1 MRFSPTPLMLGLLCA
16 LGTSS
21 ALASGYHFGSQS
33 ASAQGTANANAAE
46 AADASVLF
54 YNPAGMTRLDGTH
67 ASGVLTVVMPK
78 GKFEDQGSVT
88 SFGLPTK
95 GSNGGKFVDTTAV
108 PHAYLTHKLSN
119 DMSLGLAVFVP
130 FGSKSEYD
138 ADWSGRYNTIGTEL
152 KTLAFNP
159 SIAFKLSPKLSLG
172 GGLTAQFIDGKLSKG
187 ADFGSGALA
196 SIVEAQVKANAVPGV
211 PLEVVRA
218 AVINQLGGLIKQVS
232 GNPNYSGRV
241 DVRGKDWGFGFNL
254 GLMYEYDEG
263 TRFGI
268 AYRSRI
274 NHRLD
279 GDAKWQVQTPAAKL
293 AGLLNAALPGGTAG
307 TQVQQNLLAAYT
319 DSDASL
325 SLKTPESLSFSFY
338 KEHERVAVMGD
349 VTFTRHSRFKELR
362 VDFANKLPDS
372 TTPEGWD
379 DTIRA
384 SLGLS
389 YKYSDSL
396 TLRGGVAY
404 DQSPVYNRT
413 RTPSLPDNDRSWIS
427 GGLNWKLDAKRS
439 VDLALSYVHV
449 AAGQIDNFDNG
460 GQVNAS
466 GSAVCNTAGNT
477 SSCATVRGRYTLHST
492 LLGLQYNQQF

>member
-1 MRFSPTPLMLGLLCA
+1 MRFAPSPLLLILLSA
-16 LGTSS
+16 LGSSS

-54 YNPAGMTRLDGTH
+54 YNPAGMTRLDGTN

-88 SFGLPTK
+88 SFGLPIK

-108 PHAYLTHKLSN
+108 PHAYLTRKLSN
-119 DMSLGLAVFVP
+119 EMSAGLAVFVP
-130 FGSKSEYD
+130 FGSKSEYES
-138 ADWSGRYNTIGTEL
+138 DWTGRYNTIGTEL
-152 KTLAFNP
+152 KTIAFNP
-159 SIAFKLSPKLSLG
+159 SLAFKVTPKLSLG
-172 GGLTAQFIDGKLSKG
+172 AGVTAQFIDGKLSKG

-196 SIVEAQVKANAVPGV
+196 SVVAAQVAANAQPGV

-218 AVINQLGGLIKQVS
+218 AVINQLSGLIKQVS
-232 GNPNYSGRV
+232 GNPTYSGGV
-241 DVRGKDWGFGFNL
+241 DVKGKDWGFGFNL

-268 AYRSRI
+268 AYRSSVK
-274 NHRLD
+274 HKLD
-279 GDAKWQVQTPAAKL
+279 GSAKWNVQTPAANL
-293 AGLLNAALPGGTAG
+293 AALLNAALPGAG
-307 TQVQQNLLAAYT
+307 TQVQQSLLASYT

-325 SLKTPESLSFSFY
+325 SLRTPESLSFSFY
-338 KEHERVAVMGD
+338 KEHEKFAVMGD
-349 VTFTRHSRFKELR
+349 VTLTRHSRFKELR

-372 TTPEGWD
+372 VTPEGWD
-379 DTIRA
+379 DTVRA
-384 SLGLS
+384 SLGLN
-389 YKYSDSL
+389 YKYSDRL

-439 VDLALSYVHV
+439 VDVALSYVHV
-449 AAGQIDNFDNG
+449 ASGQMDNFDNG

-466 GSAVCNTAGNT
+466 GSAVCNTAANT
-477 SSCATVRGRYTLHST
+477 SSCATVRGRYSLHST